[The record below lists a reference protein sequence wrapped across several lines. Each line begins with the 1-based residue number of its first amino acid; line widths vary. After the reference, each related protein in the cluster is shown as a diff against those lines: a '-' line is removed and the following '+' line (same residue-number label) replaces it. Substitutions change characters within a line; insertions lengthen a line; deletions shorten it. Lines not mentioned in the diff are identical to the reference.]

1 MRLSHQQSM
10 DQYIIRN
17 ESQEFELRNLSVING
32 NEVSNFI
39 SMVQES

>member
-1 MRLSHQQSM
+1 M